1 VRILE
6 AFEHFLL
13 PCFGRSTWRSAAT
26 IQTVRLPRKQRV
38 STNTFNID
46 TYRGV
51 AEIEKLL
58 NNVHPHNRTP
68 LASLQ
73 VHILF
78 STILNHLKGLWRFLS
93 SIQRAKFGS
102 EVFARYLGIVLMI
115 IRNDRIL
122 QELATYVDPSQ
133 HLEPQVSKRKAGQ
146 SFHTQST
153 IKSTQHIN
161 MSQNRFRDLALIWL
175 FASIRLL
182 PLKKR
187 VSFNNLNTTNDNS
200 QNELHQTSPEKF
212 DSTAI
217 INPHPWGVIFGR
229 EVLQQ
234 HRIA

>member
-1 VRILE
+1 VSILE

-58 NNVHPHNRTP
+58 NNVHPYNRTP

-93 SIQRAKFGS
+93 SIPRAKFGS

-122 QELATYVDPSQ
+122 QELATYVDPS
-133 HLEPQVSKRKAGQ
+133 LNISKRRYQRGRQDNHFILRAQ
-146 SFHTQST
+146 SRARNTS
-153 IKSTQHIN
+153 
-161 MSQNRFRDLALIWL
+161 IWVRTAFGTWL
-175 FASIRLL
+175 WS
-182 PLKKR
+182 
-187 VSFNNLNTTNDNS
+187 
-200 QNELHQTSPEKF
+200 
-212 DSTAI
+212 DS
-217 INPHPWGVIFGR
+217 
-229 EVLQQ
+229 LQ
-234 HRIA
+234 A